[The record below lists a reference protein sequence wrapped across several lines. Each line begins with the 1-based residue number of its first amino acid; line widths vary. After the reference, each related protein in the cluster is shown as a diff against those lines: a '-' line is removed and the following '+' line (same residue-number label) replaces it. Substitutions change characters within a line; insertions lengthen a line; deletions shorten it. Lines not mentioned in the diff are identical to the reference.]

1 MKHVLIP
8 TDFSIRSL
16 RVIHGVIEK
25 FSDEK
30 ITIVMMHALRM
41 PTSIT
46 DLMMLARRS
55 AHHDLITDDYK
66 DACEIIRNK
75 YASNIKLLKTEFLFG
90 NTSAVF
96 RNFLQYQNIDVIAY
110 ADKEEFRQAGKDS
123 YNPAA
128 LIKKSKYPVYQVP
141 LKQRKEKFLVSAMS
155 ELFEV

>member
-16 RVIHGVIEK
+16 RVIHSVIEK
-25 FSDEK
+25 FGNEK

-46 DLMMLARRS
+46 DLMMLSRRS
-55 AHHDLITDDYK
+55 AHQDLITEDYR

-96 RNFLQYQNIDVIAY
+96 RNFLQYQNIDMIVC
-110 ADKEEFRQAGKDS
+110 ADTDEFRLTGKDS

-128 LIKKSKYPVYQVP
+128 LINKSKYPVYRVP
-141 LKQRKEKFLVSAMS
+141 LTQRKEKFLVSAMS
-155 ELFEV
+155 ELFEA

>member
-16 RVIHGVIEK
+16 RVIHNVIERYGN
-25 FSDEK
+25 EPL
-30 ITIVMMHALRM
+30 TIVMMHALRM

-46 DLMMLARRS
+46 DLMMLSRRS
-55 AHHDLITDDYK
+55 AHYDLITDDYK

-75 YASNIKLLKTEFLFG
+75 YASSIANLKTEFLFG

-96 RNFLQYQNIDVIAY
+96 RNFLQYQNIDVIVCA
-110 ADKEEFRQAGKDS
+110 ANSEFRLAGKDS
-123 YNPAA
+123 YNPIS
-128 LIKKSKYPVYQVP
+128 LINKSKYPVYHVP
-141 LKQRKEKFLVSAMS
+141 LKQHREKFLVSAMS

>member
-16 RVIHGVIEK
+16 RVLHSVVEK
-25 FSDEK
+25 FGHEPL
-30 ITIVMMHALRM
+30 TIVMMHALRM

-46 DLMMLARRS
+46 DLMMLSRRS
-55 AHHDLITDDYK
+55 AHYDLITEDYK

-75 YASNIKLLKTEFLFG
+75 YASSIHLLKTEFLFG
-90 NTSAVF
+90 NTSSVF
-96 RNFLQYQNIDVIAY
+96 RNFLQYQNIDVIAC
-110 ADKEEFRQAGKDS
+110 AATEEFRLAGKDS
-123 YNPAA
+123 YNPAT
-128 LIKKSKYPVYQVP
+128 LISKSKYPVYKVP

>member
-16 RVIHGVIEK
+16 RVIHSVVEK
-25 FSDEK
+25 FSGEPL
-30 ITIVMMHALRM
+30 TIVMMHALKM

-46 DLMMLARRS
+46 DLMMLSRRS
-55 AHHDLITDDYK
+55 AHCDLITGDYK

-75 YASNIKLLKTEFLFG
+75 YASSIKLLKTEFLFG
-90 NTSAVF
+90 NTSGVF
-96 RNFLQYQNIDVIAY
+96 RNFLQYQNIDVIVCPAT
-110 ADKEEFRQAGKDS
+110 EEFRLAGKDS
-123 YNPAA
+123 YNPAT
-128 LIKKSKYPVYQVP
+128 LINKSKYPVYHMP